1 MSVWTALFDKSAR
14 SFEEAFGAADITTTA
29 MKTAIQDWFGLY
41 FEKEAT
47 KEEDPCQQIAYT
59 IVRKLTKTTFGEYA
73 ASSDDEFVSTILKT
87 LDEQKQEALDMA
99 LIGGECLLKPMPDV
113 RGNTWRWSV
122 VNRMNMMV
130 FGTDEKGIPT
140 DIGTAER
147 TVTGGYYYTLLE
159 RRSVDAEGRLR
170 IQNSLF
176 RSKEEKQIGLRV
188 NLGAL
193 EKYAEL
199 KEDYTFETPVG
210 SIGLVRMKT
219 PVANCV
225 DGSRGGVS
233 AYAAAVGLIHN
244 INRNEAQLNQE
255 FENGRSR
262 VFVSDTLLKRKP
274 DGSKAFEDSLF
285 VGLDD
290 DPEAVGVNIF
300 SPELRTADFEARKQS
315 YLRSC
320 ENIIGL
326 KRGLLSEV
334 EAADR
339 TAKEITSSEGDY
351 NLTVID
357 FQNMWTG
364 AVKEAVRLCGI
375 LGGLY
380 GIQGAHEA
388 EDDAFSI
395 DWGNGVLYDEDATWT
410 DYKAMVAAGLLKPE
424 IAIGWRFNMPTETE
438 ADLKAIREK
447 YMPQLDALLMGE

>member
-1 MSVWTALFDKSAR
+1 MSVLTALFDKSAR

-29 MKTAIQDWFGLY
+29 MKEAIRDWFGLY

-47 KEEDPCQQIAYT
+47 KEEDPCQQIPYT
-59 IVRKLTKTTFGEYA
+59 IVRKLTKTAFGEYKA
-73 ASSDDEFVSTILKT
+73 VSDDDFVSEVIRT
-87 LDEQKQEALDMA
+87 LNEQKQEGMDVA
-99 LIGGECLLKPMPDV
+99 LIGGECLLKPVPLV
-113 RGNTWRWSV
+113 KKNSWRWSV

-130 FGTDEKGIPT
+130 FGTDEAGNLT

-147 TVTGGYYYTLLE
+147 TVQGGYHFTLLE

-170 IQNSLF
+170 IRNSLF
-176 RSKEEKQIGLRV
+176 RSREEKQIGLRV
-188 NLGAL
+188 PLGTL
-193 EKYAEL
+193 EQYADFQD
-199 KEDYTFETPVG
+199 DYTFDVPVE

-225 DGSRGGVS
+225 DGSRSGVS
-233 AYAAAVGLIHN
+233 VYAAAVGLIHN

-262 VFVSDTLLKRKP
+262 AFVSDTLLKRKP
-274 DGSKAFEDSLF
+274 DGSRAFEDSLF

-290 DPEAVGVNIF
+290 DPEAIGVTVFN
-300 SPELRTADFEARKQS
+300 PTLRVNEFETRKQS

-351 NLTVID
+351 NLTIID
-357 FQNMWTG
+357 FQNMWE
-364 AVKEAVRLCGI
+364 AAAKEAVRLCGI

-388 EDDAFSI
+388 EPDSFSI
-395 DWGNGVLYDEDATWT
+395 DWGNGVLYDEDATWE
-410 DYKAMVAAGLLKPE
+410 DYKSMVAAGLLKPE
-424 IAIGWRFNMPTETE
+424 IALGWRFNMPTETE
-438 ADLKAIREK
+438 ADLKKIREK
-447 YMPQLDALLMGE
+447 YMPEMEALLAGE